1 MKKSVSKVI
10 GARIRILRKD
20 KNMSIQQLSKMLG
33 ISQQHQSRHELGEM
47 RIHVDTLYSI
57 SEILELN
64 IDEIISDFI
73 EPNSSSS
80 IKNKQELDSI
90 FQAEIL
96 LSPEQNFS
104 LYK

>member
-57 SEILELN
+57 SEILDLN

>member
-20 KNMSIQQLSKMLG
+20 KNMSIQQLSKILG

-57 SEILELN
+57 SEILGLS
-64 IDEIISDFI
+64 IDEIISDFT
-73 EPNSSSS
+73 EPNSRSS
-80 IKNKQELDSI
+80 IKNRQELNNI
-90 FQAEIL
+90 FQAELL